1 MNFENESGQFCSRFA
16 AQSATLT
23 RLESDRHVYQRR
35 SYSAGK
41 YEQE

>member
-1 MNFENESGQFCSRFA
+1 MKA
-16 AQSATLT
+16 ANSVAASLRKSATLT

-41 YEQE
+41 HEQE